1 MRLPKQLPVGQ
12 EDRRIL
18 GEFYDTYKDK
28 QWFDSAELV
37 ENHPTQMRRTL
48 EVSVAYNPLLE
59 AKELLTFTQKYN
71 LALVINILRTPD

>member
-1 MRLPKQLPVGQ
+1 MRLPKQLPAGQ

-18 GEFYDTYKDK
+18 GEFYDTYKDR

-37 ENHPTQMRRTL
+37 ENHPTQMKKTL
-48 EVSVAYNPLLE
+48 EVFVAYNPLLE

-71 LALVINILRTPD
+71 LALVVTTLRNE